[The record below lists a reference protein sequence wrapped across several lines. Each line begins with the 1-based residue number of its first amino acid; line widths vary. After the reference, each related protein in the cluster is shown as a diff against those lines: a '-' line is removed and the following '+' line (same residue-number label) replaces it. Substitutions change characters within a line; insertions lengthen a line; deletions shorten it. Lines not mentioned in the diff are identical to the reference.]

1 MSFIASKPQINKKDY
16 DYQPFVT
23 IVVPTYNEEND
34 IVNRI
39 NNLLEQN
46 YPKNKYEIIIVD
58 SNSIDQTKKMVQD
71 YISEYKQ
78 ENPSVKLITQ
88 SERKGKASAINFSK
102 KYAIGEYILVT
113 DANCIFDQ
121 NVLREMV
128 PHLKNPKVGGVGGRY
143 CVSNLEGELPRSESF
158 YWDLENIMRLGESNL
173 DSACLYQGEINL
185 WPKNLINA
193 DENALSEDLD
203 MCIKTKK
210 KGYKIEHEPQ
220 AIVYEP
226 AANTTQDQITQRKR
240 TTIGTIQNIF
250 KHYKYLFKPKDWY
263 NTLIFPS
270 HKILVVISPFLL
282 LAILILYII
291 SKNVNI
297 IFTHLIINI
306 ILFSILFGLL
316 LKQRSKFIKAKKSST
331 FSFTSILK
339 IIHYVLLNEYIIL
352 LAWKD
357 YLTSNYS
364 VLWKKSK
371 SNRPKISKI

>member
-1 MSFIASKPQINKKDY
+1 MSFIASKPPRNKKDY

-46 YPKNKYEIIIVD
+46 YPKNKYEIIVVD
-58 SNSIDQTKKMVQD
+58 SNSADQTQKVVQD
-71 YISEYKQ
+71 YISGYKL
-78 ENPSVKLITQ
+78 ENPSLKLITQ

-102 KYAIGEYILVT
+102 KCARGEYILVT

-121 NVLREMV
+121 NVIREMV

-158 YWDLENIMRLGESNL
+158 YWDLENMMRLGESNL

-203 MCIKTKK
+203 MCINTKK
-210 KGYKIEHEPQ
+210 KGYKIEHDPQ

-226 AANTTQDQITQRKR
+226 AANTKQDQITQRKR

-263 NTLIFPS
+263 NILIFPS
-270 HKILVVISPFLL
+270 HKILVVISPFLI

-291 SKNVNI
+291 SMNANI
-297 IFTHLIINI
+297 ILMHLFINI

-316 LKQRSKFIKAKKSST
+316 LKQRSKFVKAKSSSP

-339 IIHYVLLNEYIIL
+339 MIYYVLLNEYIIL

-357 YLTSNYS
+357 YMTSNYS

-371 SNRPKISKI
+371 SNRPKIS